1 MVEVTHEKLVSTYV
15 KIRDARSALR
25 ARFEINDRELR
36 EQMEKVE
43 NFILNILNTTGVESF
58 RTGAGTAYRT
68 ESMTPTASDWGAF
81 YAWVKET
88 DGFDFLFRRIKAD
101 AVKDYMNQ
109 HDGMAP
115 PGVSVFSKYGV
126 TIRRK

>member
-1 MVEVTHEKLVSTYV
+1 MVEVTHEKLISTFV
-15 KIRDARSALR
+15 KMRDARSDLKAQ
-25 ARFEINDRELR
+25 FEAKDRKLR
-36 EQMEKVE
+36 EQMEQVE
-43 NFILNILNTTGVESF
+43 SFILHILNTSGVESF
-58 RTGAGTAYRT
+58 RTNAGTAYRT